1 VTSGDRFVIVLVV
14 AAFVLL
20 TIGARYAEHRDAN
33 ERASHRRLLEE
44 LKRHG

>member
-1 VTSGDRFVIVLVV
+1 MTSGDRFVIVLIV

-20 TIGARYAEHRDAN
+20 TIAATYAQRRDAD
-33 ERASHRRLLEE
+33 ERASHLRLLEE